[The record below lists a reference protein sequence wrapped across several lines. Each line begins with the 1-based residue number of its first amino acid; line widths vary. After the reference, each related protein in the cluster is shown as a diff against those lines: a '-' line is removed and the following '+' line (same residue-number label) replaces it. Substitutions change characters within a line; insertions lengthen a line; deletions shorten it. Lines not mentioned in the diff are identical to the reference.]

1 MEFTLS
7 NPMTQSTPCKLKPT
21 DSFGQ
26 PFARSYKIP
35 KSFGHGSLQQ
45 IHIQKGIDLF
55 ITKYNVQTPIL
66 SHVCM
71 EKPAFEIGFCLSGMG
86 DVDIPGITVETGSC
100 TMMYRQRKQ
109 VTVID
114 KAQSYRLSLA
124 IVVSPETFHD
134 ITRHEQ
140 MKMPLHLQLAANGL
154 IDNEFIDTRSIDA
167 ASMNILN
174 QILTPEKG
182 LEDSHIYYKSK
193 TYELLAVCI
202 NRFGNKTPDQSNPT
216 NCLNPERVYQAAEIL
231 AHSMESPPSLS
242 TLARMLNTSH
252 VTLNQE
258 FRHAFGTTVFGYLRQ
273 IRLKKARSLLE
284 DGKTNVTEASLAV
297 GYNSISTFSRAFL
310 DQHGMTPS
318 SCRKQTP
325 YSLAS
330 KNHISNP
337 N

>member
-7 NPMTQSTPCKLKPT
+7 NPITRSTPCKLKPL
-21 DSFGQ
+21 DSLGQ
-26 PFARSYKIP
+26 SFARSYKIP

-45 IHIQKGIDLF
+45 IPIQNGIDLF
-55 ITKYNVQTPIL
+55 ITKYSVQAPIR
-66 SHVCM
+66 SHICM
-71 EKPAFEIGFCLSGMG
+71 GKPAFEIGFCLSGMG
-86 DVDIPGITVETGSC
+86 DVDIPGITVQTGCC
-100 TMMYRQRKQ
+100 TMMYRHRQH

-154 IDNEFIDTRSIDA
+154 VDNEFIETMSIDT

-193 TYELLAVCI
+193 AYELLAVCM
-202 NRFGNKTPDQSNPT
+202 NRFGNKNSDQINTTEES
-216 NCLNPERVYQAAEIL
+216 NPERVYQAVKIL
-231 AHSMESPPSLS
+231 THSMENPPSLAVLS
-242 TLARMLNTSH
+242 RMLNTSH

-258 FRHAFGTTVFGYLRQ
+258 FRHAFGTTVFGYLRR
-273 IRLKKARSLLE
+273 IRLDKARSLLE
-284 DGKTNVTEASLAV
+284 DGKKNVTEASLAV

-318 SCRKQTP
+318 SCRKKTP
-325 YSLAS
+325 CFLSTR
-330 KNHISNP
+330 
-337 N
+337 